1 MEAEALYSDLVNM
14 IMPVNCGII
23 AQSKLNVFKYILWK
37 LLCDS
42 FKRFSGKSEKI
53 KKTSQKILK

>member
-1 MEAEALYSDLVNM
+1 MEAEALYPDLVNTTM
-14 IMPVNCGII
+14 AVDCGII
-23 AQSKLNVFKYILWK
+23 VQLKLNVFKYILWK

-42 FKRFSGKSEKI
+42 FKTFRRKSEKI